1 MCHVVVTRD
10 IHVDKS
16 EEGGTLDPQ
25 PLRALA
31 ARVQTSGKDV
41 EAQRVQMSGQLM
53 TDPGVTTRNLD
64 KIDSAY
70 LSHDVYSQGYCYEL
84 RF

>member
-16 EEGGTLDPQ
+16 EEGRTLDPQ
-25 PLRALA
+25 PLRPLA

-53 TDPGVTTRNLD
+53 TDPSVTTSNLE
-64 KIDSAY
+64 
-70 LSHDVYSQGYCYEL
+70 EL
-84 RF
+84 CSVLLVI